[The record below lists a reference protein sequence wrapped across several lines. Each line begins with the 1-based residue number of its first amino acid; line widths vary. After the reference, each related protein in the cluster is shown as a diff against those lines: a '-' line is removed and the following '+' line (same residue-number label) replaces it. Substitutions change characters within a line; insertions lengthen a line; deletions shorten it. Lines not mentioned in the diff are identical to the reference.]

1 MDDDLDLVIIAV
13 VIKLILISITEFV
26 ENES

>member
-13 VIKLILISITEFV
+13 VINLILISITEFV